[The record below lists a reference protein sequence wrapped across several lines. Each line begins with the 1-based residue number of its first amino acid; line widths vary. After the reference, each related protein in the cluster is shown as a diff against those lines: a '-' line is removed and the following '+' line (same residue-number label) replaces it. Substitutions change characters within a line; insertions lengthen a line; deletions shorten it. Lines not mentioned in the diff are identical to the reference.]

1 MTHSVKTNKETK
13 VSGGSWTNLTKKG
26 GNQYRGDL
34 EKLAV
39 VRNRLP
45 TLLGKAF
52 QMKYFFITYIT
63 SSSKQLICSQVIL
76 LKKDFFK
83 SLKKFS
89 EA

>member
-13 VSGGSWTNLTKKG
+13 VSGGSWANLTKKG

-52 QMKYFFITYIT
+52 
-63 SSSKQLICSQVIL
+63 
-76 LKKDFFK
+76 
-83 SLKKFS
+83 
-89 EA
+89 

>member
-13 VSGGSWTNLTKKG
+13 ASGGSWTNLTKKG

-45 TLLGKAF
+45 TLLGKA
-52 QMKYFFITYIT
+52 I
-63 SSSKQLICSQVIL
+63 
-76 LKKDFFK
+76 
-83 SLKKFS
+83 
-89 EA
+89 